1 MADNKNRTGFFFGV
15 FCILVLLTL
24 ASFAVGNFQL
34 FALQRTKWIVM
45 IGISVAKAAFVI
57 LFFMHFWWEKSWKYL
72 LTIPTTFMAILLV
85 VALVPDI
92 MQRHNYYSETR
103 INNAAIDGVYS
114 HGDQERLGQDQ
125 GARSQEDGDSDHSPE
140 VNGTAMSEK
149 LEAGD
154 NTMEPKVFQ
163 AGQPSRDSKQSP

>member
-1 MADNKNRTGFFFGV
+1 VADNKNRSGFFFGV

-24 ASFAVGNFQL
+24 ASFAVGNFEL
-34 FALQRTKWIVM
+34 FVMQRTKWIVM

-92 MQRHNYYSETR
+92 MQRRYYYSETR
-103 INNAAIDGVYS
+103 INNAAIDGAYLHS
-114 HGDQERLGQDQ
+114 DLEQLEQDQ
-125 GARSQEDGDSDHSPE
+125 VESAEDPSDDDLKVSD
-140 VNGTAMSEK
+140 
-149 LEAGD
+149 EAEAAKD
-154 NTMEPKVFQ
+154 VE
-163 AGQPSRDSKQSP
+163 